1 MNLTEREWSKTE
13 RGQFTFYASFAV
25 ALKRLRDPAER
36 CAAYDAIID
45 YALRGAAPDL
55 DALPDAVA
63 IAFELIRPN
72 LDSSRRKAEAGR
84 KGGELGAEAGEKQP
98 ESKEKA
104 KRRQRKSKRETE
116 NETEIETEIETEYE
130 SEIED
135 KCLLSPA
142 SRREGESLADYSLR
156 LKELKKAGYFDQN
169 KALLRPKGSVK
180 LDEKEGTSHAND
192 TG

>member
-1 MNLTEREWSKTE
+1 M
-13 RGQFTFYASFAV
+13 

-36 CAAYDAIID
+36 CAAYDAIVD

-116 NETEIETEIETEYE
+116 NETEIETEYE

-180 LDEKEGTSHAND
+180 LNEKEGTSHVND